1 MSAVAFGTGVILV
14 AKLARTHSAL
24 HISGASLLISGAI
37 LAAILWSSPQ
47 TIAPSGWLAIVA
59 FALLPLLAALTY
71 VMGLAR
77 IGASMTSVIAS
88 FSILLTILFQLIL
101 VSFGVEVI
109 LPSNILLAALGG
121 ALGILGIYL
130 IHTRSS

>member
-1 MSAVAFGTGVILV
+1 
-14 AKLARTHSAL
+14 
-24 HISGASLLISGAI
+24 LISGAI
-37 LAAILWSSPQ
+37 LAAVLWSSPP

-88 FSILLTILFQLIL
+88 FSILLTILFQLTL